1 MEDLTKE
8 LWQGVAERVHQ
19 PEPVGVPP
27 LLATEPPPPITDRT
41 DWREFLGSRKLG
53 LIYALAC
60 ILGLL
65 AIASAHPFASPSVSE
80 RVSDRLG
87 QPATCTERGAI
98 VTTGSRQTIYRC
110 AVGTMNTR
118 HARCF
123 AVSGRD
129 IRQVSGRREL
139 GC

>member
-1 MEDLTKE
+1 MAWE
-8 LWQGVAERVHQ
+8 LWQGMAERGYQ

-27 LLATEPPPPITDRT
+27 LPVTEPPPPVTD
-41 DWREFLGSRKLG
+41 DPGWREFLVARKLG
-53 LIYALAC
+53 VLYGLAC
-60 ILGLL
+60 IVGLL
-65 AIASAHPFASPSVSE
+65 AIVSAHPFASPSASE
-80 RVSDRLG
+80 RVSERLG

-98 VTTGSRQTIYRC
+98 VTADSRQTIYRC

-118 HARCF
+118 HTRCF

-129 IRQVSGRREL
+129 IRQLSGRREL